1 MASKKKPVN
10 FKVTKSKNEIMTAA
24 LIGLVTALIV
34 IVIGVILLHA
44 NQTSDKTSQTAEKV
58 DNGSVNLGSLGFRIE
73 GDKAVIRND
82 SATQELRDFLKADVK
97 KSGCKDNNGVDV
109 VIAHSQ
115 DEKQLLLG
123 YGCGNSAARMFAI
136 KKDDGWK
143 VISPT
148 NEFNLFE
155 IPSCKMVDENNI
167 SNEIA
172 PVCQNKKKVGDNLS
186 YDYKIR

>member
-1 MASKKKPVN
+1 MASKKKPAN
-10 FKVTKSKNEIMTAA
+10 FKVTKSKNEIMTAV

-44 NQTSDKTSQTAEKV
+44 NQTSDKTSQTTEKV
-58 DNGSVNLGSLGFRIE
+58 DNGSVSLGSLGFRIE
-73 GDKAVIRND
+73 GDKAVTRND

-97 KSGCKDNNGVDV
+97 KSGCKDNNGVDA

-123 YGCGNSAARMFAI
+123 YGCGNSVARMFAV

-143 VISPT
+143 AISPT
-148 NEFNLFE
+148 NQFNIFE

-172 PVCQNKKKVGDNLS
+172 SVCQNEKKVGDNLS

>member
-1 MASKKKPVN
+1 MASKKKPAN
-10 FKVTKSKNEIMTAA
+10 FKVTKSKNEIMTAT

-44 NQTSDKTSQTAEKV
+44 NQTSDKTYQTTEKV

-73 GDKAVIRND
+73 GGKAVIRND

-97 KSGCKDNNGVDV
+97 KSGCKNNNGVDV

-148 NEFNLFE
+148 NQFNLFD

-172 PVCQNKKKVGDNLS
+172 PVCQNEKKVGDNLS

>member
-1 MASKKKPVN
+1 MASKKKPTN
-10 FKVTKSKNEIMTAA
+10 FKVTKSKNEIMTAV
-24 LIGLVTALIV
+24 LIGLVTTLIV

-58 DNGSVNLGSLGFRIE
+58 DNGSVSLGSLGFRIE
-73 GDKAVIRND
+73 GGKAVIRND
-82 SATQELRDFLKADVK
+82 SATQELRDFLKVEVK
-97 KSGCKDNNGVDV
+97 KSGCKDNNGVAA

-123 YGCGNSAARMFAI
+123 YGCGNSVARMFAVR
-136 KKDDGWK
+136 KEDGWK
-143 VISPT
+143 AISPT
-148 NEFNLFE
+148 NQFNLFE

-172 PVCQNKKKVGDNLS
+172 PVCQNEKKVGDNLS

>member
-1 MASKKKPVN
+1 MASKKKPAN
-10 FKVTKSKNEIMTAA
+10 FKVTKSKNEIMIAV

-34 IVIGVILLHA
+34 IVIGVILPHV
-44 NQTSDKTSQTAEKV
+44 NQTSDKTSQIAEKV

-73 GDKAVIRND
+73 GGKAVTRND
-82 SATQELRDFLKADVK
+82 SATQEIRDFLKAEVK
-97 KSGCKDNNGVDV
+97 KSGCKDNNGVAA

-123 YGCGNSAARMFAI
+123 YGCGNSAARMFAV

-143 VISPT
+143 AISPT
-148 NEFNLFE
+148 NQFNLFE

-172 PVCQNKKKVGDNLS
+172 PVCQNEKKVGDNLS

>member
-1 MASKKKPVN
+1 MASKKKPAN

-34 IVIGVILLHA
+34 IVIGVILLQS

-58 DNGSVNLGSLGFRIE
+58 DNGSVSLGSLGFRIE
-73 GDKAVIRND
+73 GGKAVTRND

-97 KSGCKDNNGVDV
+97 KSGCKDNNGAAA

-123 YGCGNSAARMFAI
+123 YGCGNSVARMFAV
-136 KKDDGWK
+136 KKDGGWK
-143 VISPT
+143 AISPT
-148 NEFNLFE
+148 NQFNLFN

-172 PVCQNKKKVGDNLS
+172 PVCQNEKKVGDNLS

>member
-1 MASKKKPVN
+1 MASKKKPAN
-10 FKVTKSKNEIMTAA
+10 FKVTKSKNEIMTAV

-34 IVIGVILLHA
+34 IVIGVILLHT
-44 NQTSDKTSQTAEKV
+44 NQTSDKTSQMAEKV
-58 DNGSVNLGSLGFRIE
+58 DNGSINLGSLGFRIE
-73 GDKAVIRND
+73 GGKAVIRND

-97 KSGCKDNNGVDV
+97 KSGCKNNNGVTA

-172 PVCQNKKKVGDNLS
+172 PVCQNEKKVGDNLS

>member
-1 MASKKKPVN
+1 MASKKKPAN
-10 FKVTKSKNEIMTAA
+10 FKVTKSKNEITTAV

-34 IVIGVILLHA
+34 IVIGVILLQS
-44 NQTSDKTSQTAEKV
+44 NQTSDKTSQTVEKV
-58 DNGSVNLGSLGFRIE
+58 DNGFVSLGSLGFRIK
-73 GDKAVIRND
+73 GGKAVTRND

-97 KSGCKDNNGVDV
+97 KSGCKDNNGAAA

-123 YGCGNSAARMFAI
+123 YGCGNSVARMFAV
-136 KKDDGWK
+136 KKDGGWK
-143 VISPT
+143 AISPT
-148 NEFNLFE
+148 NQFNLFE

-172 PVCQNKKKVGDNLS
+172 PVCQNEKKVGDNLS

>member
-1 MASKKKPVN
+1 MASKKKPAN
-10 FKVTKSKNEIMTAA
+10 FKVTKSKNEIMTAV

-44 NQTSDKTSQTAEKV
+44 NQTSDKTSQTVEKV
-58 DNGSVNLGSLGFRIE
+58 DNGFVSLGSLGFRIE
-73 GDKAVIRND
+73 GGKAVIRND

-97 KSGCKDNNGVDV
+97 KSGCKDNNGATA

-123 YGCGNSAARMFAI
+123 YGCGNSVARMFAV

-143 VISPT
+143 AISPT
-148 NEFNLFE
+148 NQFNLFD

-172 PVCQNKKKVGDNLS
+172 PVCQNEKKVGDNLS